1 MAKKVSDKIESWC
14 HECGVENGFG
24 DNWLGNIAVN
34 SNAFPKY
41 SDVSCRG
48 TLEDVWAEGTK
59 VHCIVYSAWVPQLG
73 AIVRGV
79 NHAFPEKTFEYHY
92 DAEEPGCGFYCTNR
106 SELVGQYHVDT
117 FGIEN
122 EALLEQIGDGHDD
135 ADPKWLTGVLQKFY
149 RSHESLEILLDRV
162 MEEEGGCI
170 ALWEFEPIDS
180 YIE

>member
-1 MAKKVSDKIESWC
+1 M
-14 HECGVENGFG
+14 
-24 DNWLGNIAVN
+24 
-34 SNAFPKY
+34 
-41 SDVSCRG
+41 
-48 TLEDVWAEGTK
+48 
-59 VHCIVYSAWVPQLG
+59 
-73 AIVRGV
+73 
-79 NHAFPEKTFEYHY
+79 PEIP
-92 DAEEPGCGFYCTNR
+92 EPGCGFYCTNR

>member
-1 MAKKVSDKIESWC
+1 M
-14 HECGVENGFG
+14 
-24 DNWLGNIAVN
+24 
-34 SNAFPKY
+34 
-41 SDVSCRG
+41 
-48 TLEDVWAEGTK
+48 
-59 VHCIVYSAWVPQLG
+59 
-73 AIVRGV
+73 

-92 DAEEPGCGFYCTNR
+92 DAEEPGCCFYCTNR
-106 SELVGQYHVDT
+106 GKLVGQYHVDT